1 MSVPLFAPLVI
12 FQLQVRDGG
21 LEVVHQLVLALLLGR
36 ELFQV
41 LQGRD
46 DLLHQLGHM
55 FRAVAVD
62 QELELLAC
70 QETRWKS

>member
-46 DLLHQLGHM
+46 DLLH
-55 FRAVAVD
+55 
-62 QELELLAC
+62 
-70 QETRWKS
+70 